1 MSAPTRTYVPGTDVV
16 DITAPGGI
24 EALLEFHRRTFGD
37 ALMRTNLD
45 DSDTDEDDTDTE
57 DDDAG
62 QSTADD
68 DASGDEDDEGDDS
81 EGTDALGD
89 KGKQALTR
97 MKEKLKTERAKRRQA
112 EQERDAASAT
122 DEADRTRREVE
133 TAALS
138 KANNRIVRSEVKA
151 AAKGVLADPQD
162 AFRFI
167 DLDQFEV
174 DDDGDVDED
183 EIAAAIADLVEKKPY
198 LAAQGG
204 KRFQGNGGGGA
215 RGRKSAEPTI
225 DEQIAAAETAG
236 NHRLAISLK
245 RRKATDTSEQ

>member
-1 MSAPTRTYVPGTDVV
+1 MSAPTRAYTPGTDVV

-24 EALLEFHRRTFGD
+24 EALIEFHRVNFGE
-37 ALMRTNLD
+37 ALMRANEGG
-45 DSDTDEDDTDTE
+45 DEDENDDTDTE

-68 DASGDEDDEGDDS
+68 DASGDEDDESDDS
-81 EGTDALGD
+81 EGADALGD

-97 MKEKLKTERAKRRQA
+97 MKEKLKAERAKRQKA

-204 KRFQGNGGGGA
+204 KRFQGTAGGGA
-215 RGRKSAEPTI
+215 RQSKSAPTL
-225 DEQIAAAETAG
+225 DEQIAAAEKAG
-236 NHRLAISLK
+236 NHRLAITLK

>member
-1 MSAPTRTYVPGTDVV
+1 MSAPNRAYVPGTDSI

-24 EALLEFHRRTFGD
+24 EALLEFHRINFGD
-37 ALMRTNLD
+37 AVMRAN
-45 DSDTDEDDTDTE
+45 DSGGEGDQDDTDTE

-68 DASGDEDDEGDDS
+68 DASDDQDDEGDSD
-81 EGTDALGD
+81 GADALGD

-97 MKEKLKTERAKRRQA
+97 MKEKLKTERTKRRQA

-122 DEADRTRREVE
+122 DEADKARREVE
-133 TAALS
+133 SAALS

-151 AAKGVLADPQD
+151 AAKGVLADPND

-167 DLDQFEV
+167 NLDQFEV

-204 KRFQGNGGGGA
+204 KRFQGTGGGGA
-215 RGRKSAEPTI
+215 RGRKSAEPTL

>member
-1 MSAPTRTYVPGTDVV
+1 MSTPTRAYVPGTDSI
-16 DITAPGGI
+16 DITTPGGLA
-24 EALLEFHRRTFGD
+24 ALLEFHRRTFGD
-37 ALMRTNLD
+37 ALMRANLED
-45 DSDTDEDDTDTE
+45 GADQDDTDTE

-68 DASGDEDDEGDDS
+68 DASGDQDDEGDDS
-81 EGTDALGD
+81 EGADALGD
-89 KGKQALTR
+89 KGKQALNR
-97 MKEKLKTERAKRRQA
+97 MKEKWQAERTKRRQA

-122 DEADRTRREVE
+122 DEAEATRREVE
-133 TAALS
+133 SAALS

-151 AAKGVLADPQD
+151 AAKGVLADAND
-162 AFRFI
+162 AFRFL

-204 KRFQGNGGGGA
+204 KRFQGTGGGGA
-215 RGRKSAEPTI
+215 RERKSAPTL
-225 DEQIAAAETAG
+225 DEQIAAAEKAG